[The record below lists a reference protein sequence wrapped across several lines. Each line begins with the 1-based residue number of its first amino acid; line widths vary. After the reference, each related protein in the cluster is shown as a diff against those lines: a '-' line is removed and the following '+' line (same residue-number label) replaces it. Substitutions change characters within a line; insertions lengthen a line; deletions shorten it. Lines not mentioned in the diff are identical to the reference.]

1 MNWKNLLWIIPLT
14 FVLGILVCT
23 AITME
28 DNENLRDIAFTCYC
42 ELYPIN
48 STYCELQTQF
58 KDDLIKT
65 GVIDGIR

>member
-1 MNWKNLLWIIPLT
+1 
-14 FVLGILVCT
+14 
-23 AITME
+23 ME